1 MNLDIEK
8 KLIPINESVL
18 NIRTFNACI
27 KDGSDQPKLEY
38 IVDKLIE
45 PGIGLILGKSNVG
58 KSIFAVQLAN
68 YISNG
73 DKIFDMFSTV
83 QNRVMVIDC
92 EMSDRQIA
100 NRYQYSNGDFLHF
113 SDNLFRSKLKVN
125 ILEKDFLKKLLYSI
139 NDSILRYKITFL
151 IIDNLMSIIYDL
163 NKPALVL
170 EFITNI
176 KKLQEDTLISILL
189 IAHPRK
195 GIDLSEK
202 MDLEDIYGSSYIGN
216 FLDYAF
222 GLRKSNVNPSEIILK
237 LLKTRMDVNNF
248 DSENI
253 IVFKLENIDG
263 VPIFSYIGIDSE
275 VNHLKN
281 SDTNFIKNNEKMISE
296 LEIIKNCKEL
306 KLPNTTIANI
316 LKLNEKTIRNKLKL
330 IDQENSVNPN

>member
-1 MNLDIEK
+1 
-8 KLIPINESVL
+8 
-18 NIRTFNACI
+18 
-27 KDGSDQPKLEY
+27 
-38 IVDKLIE
+38 
-45 PGIGLILGKSNVG
+45 
-58 KSIFAVQLAN
+58 
-68 YISNG
+68 
-73 DKIFDMFSTV
+73 
-83 QNRVMVIDC
+83 
-92 EMSDRQIA
+92 
-100 NRYQYSNGDFLHF
+100 
-113 SDNLFRSKLKVN
+113 
-125 ILEKDFLKKLLYSI
+125 
-139 NDSILRYKITFL
+139 
-151 IIDNLMSIIYDL
+151 
-163 NKPALVL
+163 
-170 EFITNI
+170 
-176 KKLQEDTLISILL
+176 
-189 IAHPRK
+189 
-195 GIDLSEK
+195 